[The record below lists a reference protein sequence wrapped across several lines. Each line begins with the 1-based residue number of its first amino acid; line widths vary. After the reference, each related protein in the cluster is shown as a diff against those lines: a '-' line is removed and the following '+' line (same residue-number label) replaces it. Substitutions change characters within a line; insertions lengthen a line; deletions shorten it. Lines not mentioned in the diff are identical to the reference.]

1 MDGVSD
7 VVGFYA
13 DVKPKLSI
21 FQAVIRYP
29 NNR

>member
-1 MDGVSD
+1 MSD
-7 VVGFYA
+7 VIGFYA

-21 FQAVIRYP
+21 FQAVIGYP